1 MGTNRNLRQ
10 RLFVA
15 ALASSLLSVPSSV
28 MANCDTLS
36 VAAAKI
42 PHFSESADKG
52 IFISLIREAATRAN
66 LNIDIEVMPKKR
78 ALARF
83 LRGNSNTLMPHSSA
97 GQKLDAYKSAPIL
110 AKMDLAFVRKGDTIP
125 QSIDD
130 LSGKTVGL
138 TAQYSY
144 PKHLT
149 SRTDIHFVRQ
159 AQNDEENIRM
169 LAAGRY
175 DVAIIE
181 KSSGSRAVNKSA
193 KDKIDF
199 DLQSPI
205 TELQVWIM
213 FSKDDCGRQL
223 QQKIN
228 KAFKSMRDD
237 DSWQNLFKQTKA
249 DS

>member
-1 MGTNRNLRQ
+1 
-10 RLFVA
+10 
-15 ALASSLLSVPSSV
+15 
-28 MANCDTLS
+28 
-36 VAAAKI
+36 
-42 PHFSESADKG
+42 
-52 IFISLIREAATRAN
+52 
-66 LNIDIEVMPKKR
+66 
-78 ALARF
+78 
-83 LRGNSNTLMPHSSA
+83 MPHSSA
-97 GQKLDAYKSAPIL
+97 GQKLEAYKSDPIL
-110 AKMDLAFVRKGDTIP
+110 AKMDLAFVRKGDAIP

-144 PKHLT
+144 PKQLT
-149 SRTDIHFVRQ
+149 SRTDIQFVRQ

-193 KDKIDF
+193 KNQIDF
-199 DLQSPI
+199 DQFHPI

-213 FSKDDCGRQL
+213 FSKDECGRQL
-223 QQKIN
+223 QQKID
-228 KAFKSMRDD
+228 KAFRNMREDN
-237 DSWQNLFKQTKA
+237 SWQNLFKQTKA

>member
-1 MGTNRNLRQ
+1 MSKFRDLRKSICSVA
-10 RLFVA
+10 LF
-15 ALASSLLSVPSSV
+15 SSV
-28 MANCDTLS
+28 LLIPSIAVANCDTLS

-52 IFISLIREAATRAN
+52 IFISLIREAASRAN

-78 ALARF
+78 ALISF

-97 GQKLDAYKSAPIL
+97 GQKLDAYKSKPIL
-110 AKMDLAFVRKGDTIP
+110 AKMDLAFVRKGDNVP
-125 QSIDD
+125 QSVDD

-149 SRTDIHFVRQ
+149 SRQDIRFVQQ
-159 AQNDEENIRM
+159 AQNDEENIKM

-181 KSSGSRAVNKSA
+181 KSSGSRAVEKTA
-193 KDKIDF
+193 RGEIDF
-199 DLQSPI
+199 NLFRPI

-213 FSKDDCGRQL
+213 FSKDDCGRHL

-228 KAFKSMRDD
+228 EAFNRMREDN
-237 DSWQNLFKQTKA
+237 SWQNLFKQTKS